1 MNNIR
6 KIIYNEIRS
15 ILQQEKLDPVGKEDA
30 DVNNDGKIDSQDK
43 YLLKRRKAISKATKK
58 EQHSVGHVD
67 DESGMLKADLYHLAK
82 YAADLYKMVDNLEKT
97 HGKVDFPQWWQE
109 KVIVSR
115 KEIDDAKHYLEY
127 EFLKDKIDNNI

>member
-1 MNNIR
+1 MKNIR
-6 KIIYNEIRS
+6 QIIHTEIRNV
-15 ILQQEKLDPVGKEDA
+15 LQQEKLDPVGKEDN

-43 YLLKRRKAISKATKK
+43 YLLKRRKAISKVIKK
-58 EQHSVGHVD
+58 EQHSVGHID
-67 DESGMLKADLYHLAK
+67 DEPGMLKADLYHLAK
-82 YAADLYKMVDNLEKT
+82 YAADLYKMVSDLERT

>member
-15 ILQQEKLDPVGKEDA
+15 ILQQEKLDPVGKEGG
-30 DVNNDGKIDSQDK
+30 DVNNDVKIDSQDK